1 MEIREIQAFI
11 EGKDTDSNAL
21 RTQLAHLVKA
31 HRVQAEREKKLK
43 DELQG
48 EKEENRR
55 LIHLSSIHP
64 DTMLPLYREYL
75 KDMNILLEG
84 LDPRVNSFALVHFMI
99 KDHTDQQY
107 SSYNVRKPLMFKTV
121 MKLQDLLLQGET
133 LYQGERL
140 EDLILYVPALEKEE
154 FLRDRLLTRF
164 LPIISARH
172 QTGSGELQFDC
183 HMGMVRYPD
192 HGTSLNELN
201 SNLEF
206 ALQEAVREK
215 QSLIQYNTDIGEIQ
229 RKNLIIQRDLRKEK
243 EESFA
248 GLELRYQPFVNSG
261 NRVVGC
267 ESLVRW
273 NHPEFGF
280 ISPEKFIRI
289 SEQTGDIK
297 MLGRWILYQALQ
309 DLKRWLKAGLEDIY
323 VSVNLSP
330 VQFTHK
336 GLSEE
341 IIRMMKAI
349 GLEGRYLK
357 LEITEGAIMADP
369 EESTMIIKNLQNYG
383 IRIAIDD
390 FGTGYS
396 SLNYLMNLP
405 INTLK
410 LDKSFVDDVLNNSRN
425 QEVVRSIINLGD
437 SLGMELLAE
446 GVESKDQK
454 EYLFAQGVHYIQG
467 YYYSAPVTS
476 GEFETIIG
484 DPDYFQDK

>member
-1 MEIREIQAFI
+1 MELREIQAYL
-11 EGKDTDSNAL
+11 EEKNTDSNTL
-21 RTQLAHLVKA
+21 RTELAQLVKA
-31 HRVQAEREKKLK
+31 YRRQAEREQKLK
-43 DELQG
+43 NELKG
-48 EKEENRR
+48 EREENRR

-107 SSYNVRKPLMFKTV
+107 SSYNIRKPLMFKTV
-121 MKLQDLLLQGET
+121 MKLQDLLLKGET

-154 FLRDRLLTRF
+154 FLKDRLLTRF
-164 LPIISARH
+164 LPVISARH

-192 HGTSLNELN
+192 HGKTLNDLN

-206 ALQEAVREK
+206 ALQRAVRGK
-215 QSLIQYNTDIGEIQ
+215 QSLIQYDAEIGETQ
-229 RKNLIIQRDLRKEK
+229 RTNLLIQRDLRKEK
-243 EESFA
+243 EESFG
-248 GLELRYQPFVNSG
+248 GLELRYQPFVNG
-261 NRVVGC
+261 DNRVVGC

-309 DLKRWLKAGLEDIY
+309 DLKGWMKHEVEDIY

-336 GLSEE
+336 GLSDE

-369 EESTMIIKNLQNYG
+369 EESTEIIKNLQEHG

-446 GVESKDQK
+446 GVESKEQK
-454 EYLFAQGVHYIQG
+454 EYLFSQGVQYIQG
-467 YYYSAPVTS
+467 YYYSPPVTA
-476 GEFETIIG
+476 GEFEKIISHRE
-484 DPDYFQDK
+484 YFQGK